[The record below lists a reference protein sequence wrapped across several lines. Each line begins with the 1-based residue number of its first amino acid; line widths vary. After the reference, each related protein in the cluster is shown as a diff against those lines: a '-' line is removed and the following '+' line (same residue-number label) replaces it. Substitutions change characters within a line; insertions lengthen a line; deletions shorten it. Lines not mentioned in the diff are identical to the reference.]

1 MKYYLKTAITIIL
14 LSLLSFVKVFMD
26 MMEYD
31 IAFQELSSAY
41 WIAIIRDNVLLLL
54 VLYLSSSLQKDK
66 MKENYNIYTELRA
79 AISDAYVK
87 LKNANLVSRFKEF
100 IETGNAERKLAAY
113 KLQLNKK
120 IEKLKDKIKCKE
132 NKFNARRVAKGLTP
146 ETEPKTCRLADLRL
160 KLKEMNE
167 RLENAE
173 NVIDYVKRVR
183 YKRVS
188 YAILFGEE
196 ENRSFDE
203 FDFLFHETRHN
214 LFILG
219 KKAVIVLMISAF
231 SMLQFQNIALNFS
244 PYTIFRISYSLFSFV
259 LSVYLGISD
268 GSKFVRGKMCDAL
281 QQRLNYVQGFI
292 EKNQKSA

>member
-1 MKYYLKTAITIIL
+1 MKYLKTAITITL

-31 IAFQELSSAY
+31 IAFQELSTAY
-41 WIAIIRDNVLLLL
+41 WIATIRDNVLLLL

-66 MKENYNIYTELRA
+66 MKENYNIYTELRT
-79 AISDAYVK
+79 AISDAYIK

-113 KLQLNKK
+113 KLRLNKK
-120 IEKLKDKIKCKE
+120 VEKLKDKIKGKE
-132 NKFNARRVAKGLTP
+132 NKFNARRVAKGLAP
-146 ETEPKTCRLADLRL
+146 ETEPKTYRLATLRL

-167 RLENAE
+167 RLKNAE
-173 NVIDYVKRVR
+173 NVIDYVRRVR

-188 YAILFGEE
+188 YANLFGEE

-231 SMLQFQNIALNFS
+231 SMLQFQNIVLNFS
-244 PYTIFRISYSLFSFV
+244 PYTIFRISYSLFSLV
-259 LSVYLGISD
+259 LSVYIGISD
-268 GSKFVRGKMCDAL
+268 GSKFVRGKMCDTL
-281 QQRLNYVQGFI
+281 RQRLNFVQGFI
-292 EKNQKSA
+292 EKNQKNS